1 MMPLAQIYLWKGISE
16 KIIKKVIVGVTEVFV
31 DLGIPKQAVEVLVH
45 EVPKAHWG
53 IDGLPATESRPE
65 AKPPQ

>member
-1 MMPLAQIYLWKGISE
+1 MPLAQIYLWKGISE
-16 KIIKKVIVGVTEVFV
+16 EIIKKVIVGVTEVFV

-45 EVPKAHWG
+45 EIPKAHWG
-53 IDGLPATESRPE
+53 IDGLPANESRPE